1 LLILFLATAFIL
13 AACGGGAA
21 AATDSA
27 PAENT
32 AAPAVQEPAAGNTA
46 APAGATAQPAAGDV
60 SFSKDIMPIFESRCI
75 SCHGGQRTSQGLS
88 MKTYDSLLAGSD
100 NGPVLTPGNADNSN
114 LIQLVVKG
122 KMPKRGPKLTPDQI
136 ELLKAWI
143 NAGAPNN

>member
-1 LLILFLATAFIL
+1 
-13 AACGGGAA
+13 
-21 AATDSA
+21 
-27 PAENT
+27 
-32 AAPAVQEPAAGNTA
+32 
-46 APAGATAQPAAGDV
+46 
-60 SFSKDIMPIFESRCI
+60 
-75 SCHGGQRTSQGLS
+75 